1 MLVLF
6 ECAAG
11 YAVFKV
17 SNVVMENDNTLL
29 LQAEWS
35 VLRHVLQSWYSLWA
49 YRTVRRQTNSRSVK
63 SRTG

>member
-17 SNVVMENDNTLL
+17 FFIGMSNDNNKIRL
-29 LQAEWS
+29 A
-35 VLRHVLQSWYSLWA
+35 A
-49 YRTVRRQTNSRSVK
+49 
-63 SRTG
+63 

>member
-29 LQAEWS
+29 LQAE
-35 VLRHVLQSWYSLWA
+35 
-49 YRTVRRQTNSRSVK
+49 
-63 SRTG
+63 

>member
-17 SNVVMENDNTLL
+17 FYIDRY
-29 LQAEWS
+29 AEWED
-35 VLRHVLQSWYSLWA
+35 QNYC
-49 YRTVRRQTNSRSVK
+49 
-63 SRTG
+63 

>member
-17 SNVVMENDNTLL
+17 FYIVLQNDNTKII
-29 LQAEWS
+29 A
-35 VLRHVLQSWYSLWA
+35 
-49 YRTVRRQTNSRSVK
+49 TV
-63 SRTG
+63 